1 MEHTQEYALTKTT
14 WTNEEDVAWLVFQQR
29 QIHRL
34 IHIILILFYNGL
46 KVIDAV
52 RQTFHILIH
61 DCSFYNLHLQK

>member
-1 MEHTQEYALTKTT
+1 MEHTQEYALTKPA
-14 WTNEEDVAWLVFQQR
+14 WTNKEDVARLVFQQR

-34 IHIILILFYNGL
+34 IHIIVILLYNSL

-61 DCSFYNLHLQK
+61 DCSF